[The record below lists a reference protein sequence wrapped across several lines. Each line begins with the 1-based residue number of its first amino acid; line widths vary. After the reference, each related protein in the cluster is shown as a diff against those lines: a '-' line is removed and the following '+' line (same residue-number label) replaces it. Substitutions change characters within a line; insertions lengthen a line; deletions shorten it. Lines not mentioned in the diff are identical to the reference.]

1 MLQTRVIPCLLLKDG
16 GLVKTVRFSKPTYVG
31 DPINAVKIFNDK
43 QADELM
49 LLDITASVRQKPP
62 DFRLLQDIAN
72 EAFMP
77 LGYGG
82 GVRTDDD
89 LRRILKIG
97 FEKIVINTAAAADPA
112 FLRRASGLVGCQ
124 SVVVSVD
131 VKKKLFGGYEVCTHS
146 GTRGTGIDPVTFA
159 KSAQDNGA
167 GEIIVNSI
175 DRDGTM
181 SGYDIALL
189 KLVSA
194 AVTIPVVALGG
205 ASSVADFAQ
214 AVHQG
219 GASAVAAGS
228 LFVFHGKH
236 RAVLINYPERSAL
249 DGAFTP

>member
-16 GLVKTVRFSKPTYVG
+16 GLVKTIRFSKPTYVG

-49 LLDITASVRQKPP
+49 LLDITATLRQKPP

-82 GVRTDDD
+82 GVRNEEDV
-89 LRRILKIG
+89 RRILKIG
-97 FEKIVINTAAAADPA
+97 FEKIVVNSAAATDPA
-112 FLRRASGLVGCQ
+112 FLRRASEVVGSQ

-131 VKKKLFGGYEVCTHS
+131 VRKKLFGGYEVFTHS
-146 GTRGTGIDPVTFA
+146 GTRGTGLDPATFA
-159 KSAQDNGA
+159 RSAQENGA
-167 GEIIVNSI
+167 GEIIVNAI
-175 DRDGTM
+175 DREGTM
-181 SGYDIALL
+181 SGYDLALL
-189 KLVSA
+189 KLVSS

-205 ASSVADFAQ
+205 ASCLADLAD
-214 AVHQG
+214 AVKKG

-236 RAVLINYPERSAL
+236 RAVLINYPERVAL
-249 DGAFTP
+249 DEAFAP